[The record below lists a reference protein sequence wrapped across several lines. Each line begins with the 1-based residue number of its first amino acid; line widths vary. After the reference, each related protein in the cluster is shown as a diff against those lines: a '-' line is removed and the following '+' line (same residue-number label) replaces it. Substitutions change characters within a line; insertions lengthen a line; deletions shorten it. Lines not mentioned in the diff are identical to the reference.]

1 MASPVGTLMQHWRRE
16 RRMSQLGLAT
26 TAGVTQRHVSFVE
39 SGRSQPSRELV
50 LQLARALDVPLRERN
65 QLLLAAGYAPHYR
78 ETGLDAPALR
88 DVHAALQRLLAQQE
102 PYPAVV
108 MDRHWD
114 ISDANEAASTLFTRL
129 LDAPPPTPANV
140 IRLMFGPLR
149 PHVANF
155 DETGEA
161 LIARVH
167 REAVGGIPDPRT
179 SALLDEI
186 LADAPPAWRTPDFAR
201 TASPVVPIHF
211 VKDDLDVSFFSLVT
225 TVGTPQDV
233 TLQEIRVEL
242 FFPAERT

>member
-1 MASPVGTLMQHWRRE
+1 MASPVGTLMRHWRRE
-16 RRMSQLGLAT
+16 RRMSQLVLAT
-26 TAGVTQRHVSFVE
+26 ETGTTQRHVSFVE
-39 SGRSQPSRELV
+39 SGRAQPSRELV
-50 LQLARALDVPLRERN
+50 LRLARALDVPLRERN

-88 DVHAALQRLLAQQE
+88 QVNAALQRMLAQQE

-114 ISDANEAASTLFTRL
+114 ITAANEAAQALFTHL
-129 LDAPPPTPANV
+129 LDGPPPEPGNV

-155 DETGEA
+155 DATGEA

-179 SALLDEI
+179 TALLDDV
-186 LADAPPAWRTPDFAR
+186 LRSSPPEWRTPDFAR
-201 TASPVVPIHF
+201 TAAPVVPVHF
-211 VKDDLDVSFFSLVT
+211 VKGDLDVRYFSLVT

-242 FFPAERT
+242 FFPA